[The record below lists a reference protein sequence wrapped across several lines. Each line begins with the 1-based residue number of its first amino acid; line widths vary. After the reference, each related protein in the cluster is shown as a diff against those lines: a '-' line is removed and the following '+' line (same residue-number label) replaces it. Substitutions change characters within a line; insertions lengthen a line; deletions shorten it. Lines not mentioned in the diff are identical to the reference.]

1 MADIDPGLTA
11 RPDHV
16 PPELVMD
23 FDLFDIPGGE
33 DDVQLAMRAFQQDGP
48 DIFWTPRNGGHWV
61 VTRAEDIAVVQR
73 DWERFSNQCY
83 MIPKKPAGGFKEP
96 PLDVD
101 PPRHTELRRPLTV
114 GLMPRQVHRIEDNV
128 RQLAV
133 ELIEAVL
140 ARGHCEFVDQIGK
153 VLPIS
158 IFLDLADL
166 PREDRK
172 ILRPIAQ
179 QAINSPT
186 QEQRAEGF
194 ARLET
199 YLRPIIRARR
209 ETPGDD
215 LISQLVNVSDGGRRI
230 GEDDAFAYAAVVLFG
245 GFDSV
250 ASMLGLCI
258 RYLARNPDTRRDIV
272 AHLDDE
278 AFMRSAAEEMLRRH
292 GMATTSRLVV
302 RDTSLKDAR
311 FKAGEMVTI
320 LHMLA
325 GLDERF
331 IPDPLTLDLRR
342 PPINTHGIFGSGPHA
357 CPGAVLA
364 RRELQIFLQEWLRR
378 IPDYAIAPGT
388 ASRTTMGTVACL
400 SELHLT
406 WPATA

>member
-1 MADIDPGLTA
+1 MADVDPGLSA

-16 PPELVMD
+16 ALELVVD

-33 DDVQLAMRAFQQDGP
+33 DDVQLAMRAFQQRGP

-61 VTRAEDIAVVQR
+61 VTRAEDIAIVQR

-83 MIPKKPAGGFKEP
+83 MIPKKPADGFREP

-114 GLMPRQVHRIEDNV
+114 ALMPRQVHAVESNI
-128 RQLAV
+128 RQLAI
-133 ELIEAVL
+133 ELIESVY
-140 ARGHCEFVDQIGK
+140 ARGSCEFVHEIGK

-166 PREDRK
+166 PREDQK

-179 QAINSPT
+179 QAINSPN

-209 ETPGDD
+209 EKPGED
-215 LISQLVNVSDGGRRI
+215 LISQIVNVSDGGERI
-230 GEDDAFAYAAVVLFG
+230 SEDDAFSYAAVVLFG

-258 RYLARNPDTRRDIV
+258 RYLARHLDTRREIIT
-272 AHLDDE
+272 HLDDE
-278 AFMRSAAEEMLRRH
+278 TFMRSAAEEMLRRH

-302 RDTSLKDAR
+302 QDSSLKDAR
-311 FKAGEMVTI
+311 FKAGDMVTI

-342 PPINTHGIFGSGPHA
+342 TPINTHGIFGSGPHA

-364 RRELQIFLQEWLRR
+364 RRELQIVLQEWLRR

-388 ASRTTMGTVACL
+388 TSKTTMGTVACL
-400 SELHLT
+400 SELHLV
-406 WPATA
+406 WPVAA

>member
-1 MADIDPGLTA
+1 MADADPGLTA
-11 RPDHV
+11 LPDHV

-23 FDLFDIPGGE
+23 FDLFDIPGGA
-33 DDVQLAMRAFQQDGP
+33 DDVQLAMRAFQQNGP

-83 MIPKKPAGGFKEP
+83 MIPKKETGGFREP

-114 GLMPRQVHRIEDNV
+114 GLMPKQVHEIEDNI
-128 RQLAV
+128 RQLAI

-140 ARGHCEFVDQIGK
+140 DRGTCEFVHEIGK
-153 VLPIS
+153 ILPIS
-158 IFLDLADL
+158 IFLDLANL
-166 PREDRK
+166 PREDQK
-172 ILRPIAQ
+172 VLRPIAQ
-179 QAINSPT
+179 QAINSPS
-186 QEQRAEGF
+186 QEERAEGF
-194 ARLET
+194 TQLGT
-199 YLRPIIRARR
+199 YLLPIIRERR
-209 ETPGDD
+209 VSPGDD
-215 LISQLVNVSDGGRRI
+215 LISQIVNVSDRGERI
-230 GEDDAFAYAAVVLFG
+230 SEQDAFSYAAVVLFG

-258 RYLARNPDTRRDIV
+258 RYLARHPETRAEIV
-272 AHLDDE
+272 ANLDDE
-278 AFMRSAAEEMLRRH
+278 AFMRSASEELLRRH

-302 RDTSLKDAR
+302 QDRVMTGAP
-311 FKAGEMVTI
+311 FKSGDMVTI

-331 IPDPLTLDLRR
+331 IADPLALDLRR
-342 PPINTHGIFGSGPHA
+342 TPINTHGIFGSGPHA

-378 IPDYAIAPGT
+378 IPDYRIAPGT
-388 ASRTTMGTVACL
+388 ASKTTMGTVACL
-400 SELHLT
+400 SELHLV
-406 WPATA
+406 WN